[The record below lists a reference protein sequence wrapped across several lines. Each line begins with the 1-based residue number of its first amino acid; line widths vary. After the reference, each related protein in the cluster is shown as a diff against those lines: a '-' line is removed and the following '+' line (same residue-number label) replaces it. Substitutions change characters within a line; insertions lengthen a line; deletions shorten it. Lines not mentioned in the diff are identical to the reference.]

1 MAFPTGDESVSDL
14 DLMKLFLDALRDLLL
29 GIVKE
34 GRDRQGQ
41 ELFFPELLPLL
52 RDGLGNLDNHVDRLK
67 SAVGEISE
75 ERVADHALEG
85 AEFRM
90 KIRIVRFFSDRFERM
105 GGVWP
110 FRRLLDTLEG
120 LLDSIIDAAGTGGA
134 IKEYKDFVR
143 NSTRDG

>member
-1 MAFPTGDESVSDL
+1 MAFPTGDESASDR
-14 DLMKLFLDALRDLLL
+14 DLMKQFLDALKDLLI
-29 GIVKE
+29 GVVKE
-34 GRDRQGQ
+34 GRDRHGQ

-52 RDGLGNLDNHVDRLK
+52 RDGLGNLDGHVDRLE
-67 SAVGEISE
+67 SAVDGIPAEK
-75 ERVADHALEG
+75 VADHALEG
-85 AEFRM
+85 PEFRM
-90 KIRIVRFFSDRFERM
+90 KIRIVRFFSNRFEQM

-120 LLDSIIDAAGTGGA
+120 LLDSIIDAAGAGGA